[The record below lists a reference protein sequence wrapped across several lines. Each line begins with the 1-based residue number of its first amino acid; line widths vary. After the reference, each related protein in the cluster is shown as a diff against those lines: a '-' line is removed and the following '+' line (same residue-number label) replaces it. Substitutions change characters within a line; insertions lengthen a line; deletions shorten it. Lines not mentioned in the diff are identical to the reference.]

1 MKEEKKIIV
10 STNGLP
16 LIPIIIIVVGIL
28 LFILTYTG
36 ALGGTYYRNTF
47 TPFAGTVVFS
57 AIVLGVGIL
66 FLIMTVGCNITV
78 TNIRV
83 YGKAFFK
90 RVDIPI
96 DSISAV
102 GIIDIMQGISVSSS
116 SGRIAFFYIKNYK
129 EIHSEISKLIL
140 NRYENNREQ
149 ISNVSKTTDKTEEIR
164 NYKKLLDDG
173 IITKEDF
180 EKKKN
185 ELLNL

>member
-1 MKEEKKIIV
+1 MKEEKKISV
-10 STNGLP
+10 SINGLP
-16 LIPIIIIVVGIL
+16 IIPIIIIAVGIL

-36 ALGGTYYRNTF
+36 ALGGSYYRDTF
-47 TPFAGTVVFS
+47 TPFTGTVIFS

-66 FLIMTVGCNITV
+66 FLLMAVSCNITV

-90 RVDIPI
+90 RVDIPV

-102 GIIDIMQGISVSSS
+102 GMIDIIQGISVASS

-129 EIHSEISKLIL
+129 EIHSEISQLIL
-140 NRYENNREQ
+140 NRHENNREQ
-149 ISNVSKTTDKTEEIR
+149 ALNMSEPTEKTEEIR

-173 IITKEDF
+173 IITQEEYD
-180 EKKKN
+180 KKKKQ
-185 ELLNL
+185 LLNL